1 MSSPYWV
8 QLYVKTVFNS
18 IFIDFMTF
26 FYELTWFSTASRGL
40 CSVTSKMCVEIMES
54 LSESRLCQ
62 SDNLKMTFSRVKM
75 HFQGFLHFSIHIL
88 HQCSTFVSPETRMWS
103 LPSHLHSELNS
114 LAMCVQS
121 AISGHIFLPRIYGT
135 SSSDGR
141 ATALFCYEMLLYT
154 VKEPV
159 CNWNLCGYYQTNNCP
174 SGEKKIITL

>member
-26 FYELTWFSTASRGL
+26 FYELTWFSTATRGL

-75 HFQGFLHFSIHIL
+75 HFQGFLDIL

-114 LAMCVQS
+114 LAMCVKS
-121 AISGHIFLPRIYGT
+121 AISGHVFLPRIQWHIFVGWT
-135 SSSDGR
+135 
-141 ATALFCYEMLLYT
+141 CYCIVLLWNAFIYCERSARLQL
-154 VKEPV
+154 KPV
-159 CNWNLCGYYQTNNCP
+159 WLLSNKQLSKWR
-174 SGEKKIITL
+174 KKIITL

>member
-26 FYELTWFSTASRGL
+26 FYELTWFSTATRGL

-75 HFQGFLHFSIHIL
+75 HFQGFLQTFSTSVLPLSPLKPGCGRFLLICTL
-88 HQCSTFVSPETRMWS
+88 SWTLWPCVSNQPSVVTFFYLEF
-103 LPSHLHSELNS
+103 N
-114 LAMCVQS
+114 
-121 AISGHIFLPRIYGT
+121 GT

-154 VKEPV
+154 VKDQPV

-174 SGEKKIITL
+174 SGEKKSSHCK